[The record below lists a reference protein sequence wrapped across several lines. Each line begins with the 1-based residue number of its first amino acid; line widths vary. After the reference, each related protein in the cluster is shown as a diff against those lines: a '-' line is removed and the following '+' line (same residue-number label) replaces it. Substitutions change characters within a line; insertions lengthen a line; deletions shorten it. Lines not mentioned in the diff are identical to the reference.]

1 MLQYLCNI
9 KVIYTMSRINMIK
22 MKEGIGKFVNR
33 GSASPKKTYDSFF
46 LYFPSEVA
54 RDSNFPF
61 ESGEKVK
68 VIIEP
73 NTRRVILEKIE

>member
-1 MLQYLCNI
+1 
-9 KVIYTMSRINMIK
+9 MSKINMTK
-22 MKEGIGKFVNR
+22 MIEGIGKFVNR
-33 GSASPKKTYDSFF
+33 GSRSKKKTYDSFF

-61 ESGEKVK
+61 ESGEKIK

-73 NTRRVILEKIE
+73 DKRAVRLEKIIQE

>member
-1 MLQYLCNI
+1 
-9 KVIYTMSRINMIK
+9 MSRINMTK

-33 GSASPKKTYDSFF
+33 GSASARKTYDSFF
-46 LYFPSEVA
+46 LYFPAEVA

-68 VIIEP
+68 VTIEP
-73 NTRRVILEKIE
+73 ETRRVILEKIN

>member
-1 MLQYLCNI
+1 
-9 KVIYTMSRINMIK
+9 

-33 GSASPKKTYDSFF
+33 GSASAKKTYDSFF
-46 LYFPSEVA
+46 LYFPAEVA

-73 NTRRVILEKIE
+73 ETRSVRIEKLSTK